1 MFVLSQFRRRR
12 AQTMLR
18 FVQSLRLGPNLTA
31 DELSSIG
38 ETIYRKYF
46 AELTKGGAGVAA
58 QQNGGGKQ
66 QTAISCL
73 LQSFDTQP
81 SNQTDTIE
89 PTRED
94 VWIFGYGSLVWK
106 ADFPY
111 IDRRRGYVSGY
122 KRRFYQHSID
132 HRGVPE
138 KPGRVVT
145 LLPGDIEKDR
155 VYGVAYRIA
164 ASQKAKVLNHLDYR
178 EKNGYERFSVEFH
191 EYPAATMPIEVIIYM
206 ATQANDSYAGNVW
219 QVPCIARQ
227 IFTSAGPSGP
237 NREYLFNL
245 SIAMHQLFPDVR
257 DEHLEELVQ
266 CAQHLIEHDEPQ
278 LLERGINEQILNVL
292 NDALTKGEEQEQLEQ
307 LLAKR
312 MEELRHHFQLP
323 GWREKLLQQQ
333 LKLDVEENS

>member
-1 MFVLSQFRRRR
+1 
-12 AQTMLR
+12 MLR
-18 FVQSLRLGPNLTA
+18 FVPSLRLSPNLTA
-31 DELSSIG
+31 DELSTIG
-38 ETIYRKYF
+38 ATIYRQFF
-46 AELTKGGAGVAA
+46 AELTKGGAGATA
-58 QQNGGGKQ
+58 QQNGGKQ
-66 QTAISCL
+66 QAAVSL

-81 SNQTDTIE
+81 SNQNDHIE

-111 IDRRRGYVSGY
+111 IDRRRGYVCGY

-145 LLPGDIEKDR
+145 LLPGDIAVDR

-164 ASQKAKVLNHLDYR
+164 ASQKAKVLDHLDYR

-245 SIAMHQLFPDVR
+245 SIAMHQLFPDVH

-266 CAQHLIEHDEPQ
+266 CVQDLIEHDEPQ
-278 LLERGINEQILNVL
+278 LLERGISEQIVSVL
-292 NDALTKGEEQEQLEQ
+292 KEFSSNDEESQQ
-307 LLAKR
+307 LLLVKR
-312 MEELRHHFQLP
+312 LEELRHHFQLP
-323 GWREKLLQQQ
+323 GWREKVLQQQ
-333 LKLDVEENS
+333 LKHDVKSS

>member
-1 MFVLSQFRRRR
+1 
-12 AQTMLR
+12 MLR
-18 FVQSLRLGPNLTA
+18 FVPSLRLSPNLTA
-31 DELSSIG
+31 DELSTIG
-38 ETIYRKYF
+38 ATIYRQFF
-46 AELTKGGAGVAA
+46 AELTKGGAGATA
-58 QQNGGGKQ
+58 QQNGGKPQ
-66 QTAISCL
+66 AAVSL

-81 SNQTDTIE
+81 SNQKDHIE
-89 PTRED
+89 PTRDD

-111 IDRRRGYVSGY
+111 IDRRRGYVCGY

-145 LLPGDIEKDR
+145 LLPGDIAVDR

-164 ASQKAKVLNHLDYR
+164 ASQKAKVLDHLDYR
-178 EKNGYERFSVEFH
+178 EKNGYERFSLEFH

-206 ATQANDSYAGNVW
+206 ATQANDSYAGDVW

-245 SIAMHQLFPDVR
+245 SIAMHQLFPDVH

-266 CAQHLIEHDEPQ
+266 CVQDLIEHDEPQ
-278 LLERGINEQILNVL
+278 LLERGISEQIVSVL
-292 NDALTKGEEQEQLEQ
+292 KEFSSKDEESQQLQ
-307 LLAKR
+307 LVKR
-312 MEELRHHFQLP
+312 LEELRHHFQLP

-333 LKLDVEENS
+333 LKLDVKNS

>member
-1 MFVLSQFRRRR
+1 
-12 AQTMLR
+12 MLR
-18 FVQSLRLGPNLTA
+18 FVPSLRLSPNLTA
-31 DELSSIG
+31 GELSAIG
-38 ETIYRKYF
+38 ATIYRQFF
-46 AELTKGGAGVAA
+46 AELTKGGAGATV
-58 QQNGGGKQ
+58 QQNGGKQ
-66 QTAISCL
+66 QDAVSL

-81 SNQTDTIE
+81 SNQKDHIE
-89 PTRED
+89 PTRDD

-111 IDRRRGYVSGY
+111 IDRRRGYVCGY

-145 LLPGDIEKDR
+145 LLPGDVAVDR

-164 ASQKAKVLNHLDYR
+164 ASQKAKVLDHLDYR

-219 QVPCIARQ
+219 QVPCIASQ

-245 SIAMHQLFPDVR
+245 SIAMHQLFPDVH
-257 DEHLEELVQ
+257 DEHLEELVECVQ
-266 CAQHLIEHDEPQ
+266 DLIEHDEPE
-278 LLERGINEQILNVL
+278 LLERGINEQIVRVL
-292 NDALTKGEEQEQLEQ
+292 KEFSSRDEESQQ
-307 LLAKR
+307 LLLVKR
-312 MEELRHHFQLP
+312 LEELRHHLQLP

-333 LKLDVEENS
+333 QQIKLDVKSS

>member
-1 MFVLSQFRRRR
+1 
-12 AQTMLR
+12 MLR
-18 FVQSLRLGPNLTA
+18 FVPSLRLSPNLTA
-31 DELSSIG
+31 DELSTIG
-38 ETIYRKYF
+38 ATIYRQFF
-46 AELTKGGAGVAA
+46 AELTKGGAGATA
-58 QQNGGGKQ
+58 QQNGGKPQ
-66 QTAISCL
+66 AAVSL

-81 SNQTDTIE
+81 SNQKDHIE
-89 PTRED
+89 PTRDD

-111 IDRRRGYVSGY
+111 IDRRRGYVCGY

-145 LLPGDIEKDR
+145 LLPGDIAVDR

-164 ASQKAKVLNHLDYR
+164 ASQKAKVLDHLDYR

-206 ATQANDSYAGNVW
+206 ATQANDSYAGDVW

-245 SIAMHQLFPDVR
+245 SIAMHQLFPDVH

-266 CAQHLIEHDEPQ
+266 CVQDLIEHDEPQ
-278 LLERGINEQILNVL
+278 LLERGISEQIVSVL
-292 NDALTKGEEQEQLEQ
+292 KEFSSKDEESQQLQ
-307 LLAKR
+307 LVKR
-312 MEELRHHFQLP
+312 LEELRHHFQLP

-333 LKLDVEENS
+333 LKLDVKNS

>member
-1 MFVLSQFRRRR
+1 
-12 AQTMLR
+12 MLR
-18 FVQSLRLGPNLTA
+18 FVPSLRLSPNLTA
-31 DELSSIG
+31 DELSTIG
-38 ETIYRKYF
+38 ATIYRQFF
-46 AELTKGGAGVAA
+46 AELTKGGAGATA
-58 QQNGGGKQ
+58 QQNGDKQ
-66 QTAISCL
+66 QAAVSL

-81 SNQTDTIE
+81 SNQNDHIE
-89 PTRED
+89 PTRDD

-111 IDRRRGYVSGY
+111 IDRRRGYVCGY

-145 LLPGDIEKDR
+145 LLPGDIAVDR

-164 ASQKAKVLNHLDYR
+164 ASQKAKVLDHLDYR

-206 ATQANDSYAGNVW
+206 ATQANDSYAGDVW

-245 SIAMHQLFPDVR
+245 SIAMHQLFPDVH

-266 CAQHLIEHDEPQ
+266 CVQDLIEHDEPQ
-278 LLERGINEQILNVL
+278 LLERGISEQIVSVL
-292 NDALTKGEEQEQLEQ
+292 KEFSSNDEESQQ
-307 LLAKR
+307 LLLVKR
-312 MEELRHHFQLP
+312 LEELRHHFQLP
-323 GWREKLLQQQ
+323 GWREKVLQQQ
-333 LKLDVEENS
+333 LKLDVKSS

>member
-1 MFVLSQFRRRR
+1 
-12 AQTMLR
+12 MLR
-18 FVQSLRLGPNLTA
+18 FVPSLRLSPNLTA
-31 DELSSIG
+31 DELSTIG
-38 ETIYRKYF
+38 ATIYRQFF
-46 AELTKGGAGVAA
+46 AELTKGGAGATA
-58 QQNGGGKQ
+58 QQNGGKPQ
-66 QTAISCL
+66 AAVSL

-81 SNQTDTIE
+81 SNQKDHIE
-89 PTRED
+89 PTRDD

-111 IDRRRGYVSGY
+111 IDRRRGYVCGY

-145 LLPGDIEKDR
+145 LLPGDIAVDR

-164 ASQKAKVLNHLDYR
+164 ASQKAKVLDHLDYR
-178 EKNGYERFSVEFH
+178 EKNGYERFSLEFH

-245 SIAMHQLFPDVR
+245 SIAMHQLFPDVH

-266 CAQHLIEHDEPQ
+266 CVQDLIEHDEPQ
-278 LLERGINEQILNVL
+278 LLERGISEQIVSVL
-292 NDALTKGEEQEQLEQ
+292 KEFSSKDEESQQLQ
-307 LLAKR
+307 LVKR
-312 MEELRHHFQLP
+312 LEELRHHFQLP

-333 LKLDVEENS
+333 LKLDVKNS